1 MDRDP
6 AAVINADALFLRS
19 EVRGLDMPVVCFGI
33 KEGDYKAENVLSK
46 GEEGMTYT
54 LVAEGGR
61 FDVKLPLPGRHNV
74 YNSLAAVAVARLLG
88 MGFEEIIGALGNL
101 EGEKMRLTI
110 HSTTGGVS
118 VVNDA
123 YNASP
128 DSMKS
133 ALEVLSD
140 MPGKRKIAVLSDMLE
155 MGAFSEEGH
164 RMVGE
169 LAAGTGLDI
178 LVAVGNESRFI
189 AMEAKERGMDPRS
202 VYYFDD
208 KGQAAKLLDGLI
220 QKGDVILVKGSRG
233 MRMEELA
240 DRILERS

>member
-1 MDRDP
+1 MELNDSHRFGVIEMGMSGYGEIENLVRIVRPKVSVITNIGMSHIERLGSQEGILKAKMEVFQEMDRDP
-6 AAVINADALFLRS
+6 AAVINADARFLRS

-140 MPGKRKIAVLSDMLE
+140 MPGK
-155 MGAFSEEGH
+155 
-164 RMVGE
+164 
-169 LAAGTGLDI
+169 
-178 LVAVGNESRFI
+178 
-189 AMEAKERGMDPRS
+189 ER
-202 VYYFDD
+202 
-208 KGQAAKLLDGLI
+208 
-220 QKGDVILVKGSRG
+220 
-233 MRMEELA
+233 
-240 DRILERS
+240 